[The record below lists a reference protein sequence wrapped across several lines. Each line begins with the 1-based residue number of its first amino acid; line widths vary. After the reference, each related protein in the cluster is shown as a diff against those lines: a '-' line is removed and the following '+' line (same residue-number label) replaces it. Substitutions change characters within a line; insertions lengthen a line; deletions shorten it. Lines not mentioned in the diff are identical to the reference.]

1 MHPSMQAAVAITPSI
16 IAARQEIEQKRR
28 IPVALNKK
36 MVDAGLFRMLV
47 PMDIGG
53 LEVEPWQ
60 YVEALEVLAE
70 ADASAAWCTMIAAST
85 CLKSAFLDRDIAA
98 NIYGPK
104 DVVHGGVFAPNGR
117 ADIDGD
123 DFIINGTWQW
133 ASGSPNCTWLTGG
146 AVVYEDGEMQR
157 LPNGGP
163 NARQTLFP
171 ASEAT
176 LGDDWYVNGLCGTSS
191 GSMTVENVRIPQKH
205 SVSLTMDKQK
215 FGGPL
220 YVFPSFGLL
229 ALGIATVA
237 LGNAKGAIADLVELA
252 DGKTPEGA
260 RKVLAQR
267 VHSQI
272 ELAQATAALRGAR
285 AYLED
290 SVGQAWNEARN
301 IGKISTEAR
310 CHIRLAC
317 THGTKTAADVSRV
330 MYELG
335 GGTSLFLASP
345 LQRRFRDA
353 YAATQHMM
361 VAPPTLELT
370 GRILMGVDTDLTF
383 L

>member
-1 MHPSMQAAVAITPSI
+1 
-16 IAARQEIEQKRR
+16 
-28 IPVALNKK
+28 
-36 MVDAGLFRMLV
+36 ML
-47 PMDIGG
+47 
-53 LEVEPWQ
+53 
-60 YVEALEVLAE
+60 
-70 ADASAAWCTMIAAST
+70 
-85 CLKSAFLDRDIAA
+85 DIAA
-98 NIYGPK
+98 EIYGPK

-117 ADIDGD
+117 AEIDGD
-123 DFIINGTWQW
+123 DFVINGTWQW

-146 AVVYEDGEMQR
+146 AIVYENGEMQKQ
-157 LPNGGP
+157 PTGAP

-176 LGDDWYVNGLCGTSS
+176 LGDDWYVNGLCGTGS

-205 SVSLTMDKQK
+205 SVSLTMDKQQ

-237 LGNAKGAIADLVELA
+237 LGNARGAISDLVELA
-252 DGKTPEGA
+252 DGKTPQGA

-290 SVGQAWNEARN
+290 SIGQAWEEARN
-301 IGKISTEAR
+301 DGKISTEAR

-317 THGTKTAADVSRV
+317 THGTKTAANVSRV

-335 GGTSLFLASP
+335 GGSSLFLASP

-370 GRILMGVDTDLTF
+370 GRILMGVETDLTF